1 MKPVTNEPQFLLS
14 VVIATKD
21 REQYC
26 IAAIDSILSYKDE
39 RIEITVADNSAT
51 TKVKDYVA
59 SLNHPAVK
67 YTYDSGAVSSIGN
80 FNKAMDLATGEYVVF
95 IGDDDTIL
103 PNCADWAQW
112 MKDNDIESLSSSNT
126 VNYIWPIADNPKLS
140 TGELLFPESFTFKVT
155 RHDNVAN
162 LKRFMADGTVAYQAY
177 NLSKVYHGIVKKAV
191 MDKIKAR
198 TGHYFGGISPDLY
211 SAAALS
217 INIKNNYSVD
227 APFSILG
234 ACQASTTYG
243 VIAKQHVGHIKDAPH
258 LRHRDGYELEGAIP
272 KIYSAYVVWTE
283 SLLKSLKENAREDLI
298 KDINFPLYY
307 AHINDEFMVMDKQF
321 LGTLDKELDNCFK
334 DRNFGVEEIKQFEA
348 YKKHLNYINQKH
360 KVKSF
365 LLRSLQKLGLMKQR
379 SGASVIKNMLD
390 IRDVIAYVD
399 KHVDMSKRPQ
409 L

>member
-1 MKPVTNEPQFLLS
+1 MSIPLLS

-51 TKVKDYVA
+51 TKVKDYVSA
-59 SLNHPAVK
+59 LNHRAVK
-67 YTYDSGAVSSIGN
+67 YTYDNGPVSSISN

-126 VNYIWPIADNPKLS
+126 VNYIWPIADNSKLS

-155 RHDNVAN
+155 KHDNATN

-307 AHINDEFMVMDKQF
+307 AHINDEFMVMNKQF
-321 LGTLDKELDNCFK
+321 LSTLDKELDNCFK
-334 DRNFGVEEIKQFEA
+334 DRNFGAEEIKQFET

>member
-1 MKPVTNEPQFLLS
+1 MEKPLLS
-14 VVIATKD
+14 VIIATKD

-26 IAAIDSILSYKDE
+26 IAAIDSILSYRDA

-59 SLNHPAVK
+59 TLTDPAVK
-67 YTYDSGAVSSIGN
+67 YTYDNGPVSSIAN

-103 PNCADWAQW
+103 PNCANWAQW
-112 MKDNDIESLSSSNT
+112 MKDNDIESLSSSST
-126 VNYIWPIADNPKLS
+126 INYIWPIEDNPKLI
-140 TGELLFPESFTFKVT
+140 TGELLVPESFTFKVT
-155 RHDNVAN
+155 AHNNTAN

-191 MDKIKAR
+191 MDRIKAK
-198 TGHYFGGISPDLY
+198 TGHYFGGVSPDLY

-217 INIKNNYSVD
+217 INIENNYSVD

-234 ACQASTTYG
+234 ACRASTTYG
-243 VIAKQHVGHIKDAPH
+243 VIAKEHVGHIKDAPH
-258 LRHRDGYELEGAIP
+258 LKHRDGYMLEGAIP

-283 SLLKSLKENAREDLI
+283 SLLKSLKENGREDLI
-298 KDINFPLYY
+298 NDINFPLYY

-321 LGTLDKELDNCFK
+321 LGTLDKELESCFR
-334 DRNFGVEEIKQFEA
+334 DRNFGPEEMKAFEG

-360 KVKSF
+360 KVKS
-365 LLRSLQKLGLMKQR
+365 LILRNLQKLGLMKRR
-379 SGASVIKNMLD
+379 SNTSVINNVLD
-390 IRDVIAYVD
+390 IRDVVVYTT
-399 KHVDMSKRPQ
+399 KHVDMTKLPQ